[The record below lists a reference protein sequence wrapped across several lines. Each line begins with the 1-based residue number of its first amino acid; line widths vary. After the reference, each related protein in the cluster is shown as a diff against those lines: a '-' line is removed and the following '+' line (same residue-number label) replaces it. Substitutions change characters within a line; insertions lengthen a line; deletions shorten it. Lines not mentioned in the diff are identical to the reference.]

1 MATFYDLDMRLWIV
15 VLAMSSVAY
24 ADDAADQK
32 ACKAGKGKVC
42 VALGQKALGENN
54 KPLAFELYT
63 KACTLKVADGCGF
76 AATMQVIGDGIEKD
90 VAKGHALRGKACE
103 LGHGPSCNDLG
114 SAWSEGKDGAD
125 KVDFAKAKGFYDKA
139 GKLDDGLGCFN
150 YGNVYREGEGE
161 KVDLKKAF
169 ASFDKSCK
177 LGAAKG
183 CTELG
188 VMYYE
193 GKAVTKNKD
202 KAVEALTK
210 ACKLGSDVACKNV
223 ELLKTP
229 K

>member
-1 MATFYDLDMRLWIV
+1 MKIWLVI
-15 VLAMSSVAY
+15 LAVSSVAY
-24 ADDAADQK
+24 ADDTADQK

-42 VALGQKALGENN
+42 VALGQKALEAND
-54 KPLAFELYT
+54 KSHAFELYT
-63 KACTLKVADGCGF
+63 KACTLKVGEGCGF
-76 AATMQVIGDGIEKD
+76 AATMQVTGDGIEKD

-103 LGHGPSCNDLG
+103 LGHAPSCNDLG
-114 SAWSEGKDGAD
+114 ASWSEGKDGAD
-125 KVDFAKAKGFYDKA
+125 KVDFAKAKTFYDKA
-139 GKLDDGLGCFN
+139 CKLDDGLGCFN
-150 YGNVYREGEGE
+150 YGNVFREGEGE

-177 LGAAKG
+177 LNAAKG

-188 VMYYE
+188 IMYYE
-193 GKAVTKNKD
+193 GKTVAKNKD

-223 ELLKTP
+223 ELIKTA